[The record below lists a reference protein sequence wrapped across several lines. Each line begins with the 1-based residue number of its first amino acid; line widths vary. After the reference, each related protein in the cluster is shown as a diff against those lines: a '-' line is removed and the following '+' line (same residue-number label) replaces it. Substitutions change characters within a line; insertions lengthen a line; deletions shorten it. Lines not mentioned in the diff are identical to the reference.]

1 MEGVMAKKTNFE
13 SGSKQYFRVSLFL
26 GYDSRGKKKYKY
38 FYGDGKQDAERKK
51 DDYIHSS
58 RNGIDINRANQP
70 LESAMK
76 SWLLEKVKSSG
87 IKDNTFDLYM
97 NTFSMHI
104 KGSII
109 SFIKVSEF
117 KPHIIQSFYNKS
129 TDKTYSQLTM
139 PNKLLKRFFDYCMI
153 NDMILKN
160 PTLGVVIPN
169 DIKEKY
175 YIEKKGNEYQVF
187 EDDEIERILEA
198 AYKKHSLYGAILQL
212 AFNYGM
218 RIGEVL
224 GLELKN
230 VNLEEGYMI
239 VDKSLEYVRIY
250 DNSGKPTHYEF
261 QLLNT
266 KTRSSERKLDFSD
279 KTRKVFTIAEDY
291 RKQSLKKAGTS
302 YKNRMNLIFTTDSGE
317 PIDNRNLIRF
327 WKRLLSSLDIPYR
340 KMHFSRH
347 TFVTTLHEKGV
358 DEITAQN
365 IIGHKKGSS
374 ITRVVYTHARQNNV
388 KNVLIDILG
397 N

>member
-1 MEGVMAKKTNFE
+1 MAKKSNFE
-13 SGSKQYFRVSLFL
+13 SGTSQYFRVSLFL

-51 DDYIHSS
+51 DEYIHAR
-58 RNGIDINRANQP
+58 RNGIDIDRSNQP
-70 LESAMK
+70 LETAMK
-76 SWLLEKVKSSG
+76 FWLLEKVRTSG
-87 IKDNTFDLYM
+87 IKDNTFDRYM
-97 NTFSMHI
+97 NTFTMHI
-104 KGSII
+104 KGSAI

-117 KPHIIQSFYNKS
+117 KPHIIQSYYNKS

-139 PNKLLKRFFDYCMI
+139 TNKLLKRFFDYAI
-153 NDMILKN
+153 LNDMIMKN

-169 DIKEKY
+169 DVKEKY
-175 YIEKKGNEYQVF
+175 FIEKKENEYEVF
-187 EDDEIERILEA
+187 EYNEIERLLEA
-198 AYKKHSLYGAILQL
+198 AYKKHTLYGAILQL

-224 GLELKN
+224 GLEIMN
-230 VNLEEGYMI
+230 VNLDKGYML
-239 VDKSLEYVRIY
+239 VDKSLEYVRVY
-250 DNSGKPTHYEF
+250 DGDGNPTHYEF

-279 KTRKVFTIAEDY
+279 KTRQVFIIAEEY
-291 RKQSLKKAGTS
+291 RNLSMRKAGSS
-302 YKNRMNLIFTTDSGE
+302 YKNRMNLVFTTDSGE

-327 WKRLLSSLDIPYR
+327 WKRLLNSLDIPYR
-340 KMHFSRH
+340 KLHFSRH
-347 TFVTTLHEKGV
+347 TFVTSLHEKGV

-374 ITRVVYTHARQNNV
+374 ITRAVYTHARQT
-388 KNVLIDILG
+388 KIKDVLIDVLG

>member
-1 MEGVMAKKTNFE
+1 MAKRTNFE

-26 GYDSRGKKKYKY
+26 GYDGRGKKKYKY
-38 FYGDGKQDAERKK
+38 FYGNGKQDAERKK
-51 DDYIHSS
+51 DEYIHAS

-70 LESAMK
+70 LETAMK

-87 IKDNTFDLYM
+87 IKDNTFDRYM

-104 KGSII
+104 QGSAI

-129 TDKTYSQLTM
+129 SDKTYSQLIMT
-139 PNKLLKRFFDYCMI
+139 NKLLKRFFDYAII

-175 YIEKKGNEYQVF
+175 YIEKKENEYEVF
-187 EDDEIERILEA
+187 EDNEIDRILEA
-198 AYKKHSLYGAILQL
+198 AYEQHSLYGAIIQL
-212 AFNYGM
+212 AFNFGM
-218 RIGEVL
+218 RTGEVL
-224 GLELKN
+224 GLEINN
-230 VNLEEGYMI
+230 VNLDEGYMI
-239 VDKSLEYVRIY
+239 VDKSLEYVRVY
-250 DNSGKPTHYEF
+250 DEDGQPTHYEF
-261 QLLNT
+261 QLQNT

-279 KTRKVFTIAEDY
+279 ETRKIFGIAEDY
-291 RKQSLKKAGTS
+291 RKLSAKKAGTS
-302 YKNRMNLIFTTDSGE
+302 YKNRMNLVFTSSSGE
-317 PIDNRNLIRF
+317 PIDSRNLIRF
-327 WKRLLSSLDIPYR
+327 WKRLLNSLEIPYR
-340 KMHFSRH
+340 KMHFTRH

-374 ITRVVYTHARQNNV
+374 VTRAIYTHARQKNV